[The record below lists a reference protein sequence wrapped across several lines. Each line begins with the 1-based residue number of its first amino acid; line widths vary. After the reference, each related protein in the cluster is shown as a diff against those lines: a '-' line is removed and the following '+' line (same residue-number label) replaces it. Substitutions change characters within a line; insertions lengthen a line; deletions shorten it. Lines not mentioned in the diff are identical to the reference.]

1 MSKNVTA
8 TDIPE
13 LYVIQRFSKWSIN
26 LAVVETAYQSLN
38 LSYNSTNHF
47 HQDITKQEKFGS
59 SHLSLMGNTKLNNVS
74 MDSIEDLTAVSVPD
88 DIIVNAINTIRK
100 NKKQPEETSIYEFL
114 NKNPEN
120 GNLTKIAVNERLT
133 SMSKNNRITDK
144 LTSGKKFVL
153 CN

>member
-1 MSKNVTA
+1 
-8 TDIPE
+8 
-13 LYVIQRFSKWSIN
+13 
-26 LAVVETAYQSLN
+26 
-38 LSYNSTNHF
+38 
-47 HQDITKQEKFGS
+47 
-59 SHLSLMGNTKLNNVS
+59 

-100 NKKQPEETSIYEFL
+100 NKKQPEETSIYESL

>member
-1 MSKNVTA
+1 
-8 TDIPE
+8 
-13 LYVIQRFSKWSIN
+13 
-26 LAVVETAYQSLN
+26 
-38 LSYNSTNHF
+38 
-47 HQDITKQEKFGS
+47 
-59 SHLSLMGNTKLNNVS
+59 MGNTKLNNVS

-133 SMSKNNRITDK
+133 SMSENNRITDK

>member
-1 MSKNVTA
+1 
-8 TDIPE
+8 
-13 LYVIQRFSKWSIN
+13 
-26 LAVVETAYQSLN
+26 
-38 LSYNSTNHF
+38 
-47 HQDITKQEKFGS
+47 
-59 SHLSLMGNTKLNNVS
+59 

-133 SMSKNNRITDK
+133 SMSKNNRTTDK